1 MKISELS
8 YEKIRTIISDRAY
21 YYPRR
26 IKRILLSFA
35 TFFIKEHKIRYKD
48 TEIVVNVS
56 SKWDLDRARGG
67 LEEFVLD
74 QIYDTLCVDNS
85 ENAYY
90 EIGACTGINSLI
102 VSKLIK
108 DRNGKCVVFEP
119 SPADINT
126 IAKNILKNDTRN
138 MSIVP
143 FAVSNVN
150 NLTKLYLDKP
160 KINSGQG
167 GHSLNYVDFM
177 DKSRFISIP
186 CMRLDDA
193 IRSFKLP
200 MPTFISLDVE
210 GHEKEVLE
218 GMGGV
223 LSHPKLRNIII
234 EVLGTKDP
242 HCSKVTEI
250 LKKAGYYVK
259 DYQAAGPRDVVHCM
273 VNYEKTEN

>member
-1 MKISELS
+1 M
-8 YEKIRTIISDRAY
+8 
-21 YYPRR
+21 
-26 IKRILLSFA
+26 
-35 TFFIKEHKIRYKD
+35 
-48 TEIVVNVS
+48 
-56 SKWDLDRARGG
+56 
-67 LEEFVLD
+67 
-74 QIYDTLCVDNS
+74 
-85 ENAYY
+85 
-90 EIGACTGINSLI
+90 I

-259 DYQAAGPRDVVHCM
+259 DYQAAGPRAVVHCV

>member
-1 MKISELS
+1 MKIDELS
-8 YEKIRTIISDRAY
+8 FEKIGTMISDRAH

-35 TFFIKEHKIRYKD
+35 TYFVKEHKVRYKD

-67 LEEFVLD
+67 LEAFVLD
-74 QIYDTLCVDNS
+74 QIYDALCVDNS
-85 ENAYY
+85 KNVYY
-90 EIGACTGINSLI
+90 EIGACNGLNSLI
-102 VSKLIK
+102 VSKLINDK
-108 DRNGKCVVFEP
+108 NGKCVVFEP

-126 IAKNILKNDTRN
+126 IVKNILKNDTRN

-167 GHSLNYVDFM
+167 GHSLNCVDFM

-193 IRSFKLP
+193 IKTFKLP

-218 GMGGV
+218 GMEGV
-223 LSHPKLRNIII
+223 LSHHKLRNIII
-234 EVLGTKDP
+234 EILETRNP
-242 HCSKVTEI
+242 HSSEITVI
-250 LKKAGYYVK
+250 LKKAGYDIKNYK
-259 DYQAAGPRDVVHCM
+259 AAGKRDRVHCM
-273 VNYEKTEN
+273 VNYEKVGS